1 LNFVLG
7 WSEDIEKNGEESGTR
22 GIADRGC

>member
-7 WSEDIEKNGEESGTR
+7 WSEDVEKNGEESGTR
-22 GIADRGC
+22 GIADRSC